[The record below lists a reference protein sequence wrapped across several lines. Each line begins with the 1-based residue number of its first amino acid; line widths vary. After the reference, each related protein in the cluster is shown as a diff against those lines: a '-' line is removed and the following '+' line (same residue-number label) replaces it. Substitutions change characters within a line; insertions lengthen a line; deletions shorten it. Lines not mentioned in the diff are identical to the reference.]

1 MKTWILAAVLCVST
15 SVFAQPGRGE
25 HHEKR
30 EKLTVEQRTELQVKK
45 MTLELD
51 LTDKQKADIQK
62 LVLDRNKKAETE
74 MAKHKADREAGKA
87 PTKDERFAMQSK
99 KLDEQIAMKAEMKK
113 VLNDEQFEK
122 WQKMHEKRKDNFKH
136 YRKNLKKEKRR

>member
-1 MKTWILAAVLCVST
+1 MKTWILVAVLCVST
-15 SVFAQPGRGE
+15 GVFAQPGRGK
-25 HHEKR
+25 HHGER
-30 EKLTVEQRTELQVKK
+30 EKLTAEQRTELQVKK

-62 LVLDRNKKAETE
+62 LVLNRNKNAETE
-74 MAKHKADREAGKA
+74 MAKRKADREAGKV

-122 WQKMHEKRKDNFKH
+122 WQKMHEKRKDNFKGQ
-136 YRKNLKKEKRR
+136 RKNFKKEKRR